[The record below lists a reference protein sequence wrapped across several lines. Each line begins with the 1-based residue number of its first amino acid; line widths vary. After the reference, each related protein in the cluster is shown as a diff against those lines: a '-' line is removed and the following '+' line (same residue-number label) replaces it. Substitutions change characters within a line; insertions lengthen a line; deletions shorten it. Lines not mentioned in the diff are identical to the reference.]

1 MISKFAN
8 FLCLYILNISNTFK
22 EVTNKSCKKKK
33 GLSKMV
39 KSIVLKDSTPGRAPQ
54 KKYID

>member
-22 EVTNKSCKKKK
+22 EVTNKSCKKK

-39 KSIVLKDSTPGRAPQ
+39 KSTVLKDSYIPPQ